1 MFSCNNKRS
10 QRSAFVKTRLQ
21 SNRKQR
27 SHRSNATTFR
37 GTATVVRKRRNV
49 FDRFDRKTGLREGG
63 NRHIATAARAFDANV
78 DFFHTELLRF
88 VGGLLRGH
96 LTGERRAL
104 TASFE
109 AAGAGGSPTKRVAFH
124 VGDRHVSVVE
134 TNFNVSDAA
143 GDISLNLTF
152 LRNFSHSSISN

>member
-1 MFSCNNKRS
+1 MFFFECQAGSSEREIKRAS
-10 QRSAFVKTRLQ
+10 RSNREQRS
-21 SNRKQR
+21 N
-27 SHRSNATTFR
+27 RSNATTFR
-37 GTATVVRKRRNV
+37 RTATVVRKRRNV
-49 FDRFDRKTGLREGG
+49 FDRFDGEAGLREGG

-88 VGGLLRGH
+88 IGGLLRGH

-124 VGDRHVSVVE
+124 IGDRHVSIVE
-134 TNFNVSDAA
+134 TNFDVSDAA

-152 LRNFSHSSISN
+152 LRNFSHSNISN